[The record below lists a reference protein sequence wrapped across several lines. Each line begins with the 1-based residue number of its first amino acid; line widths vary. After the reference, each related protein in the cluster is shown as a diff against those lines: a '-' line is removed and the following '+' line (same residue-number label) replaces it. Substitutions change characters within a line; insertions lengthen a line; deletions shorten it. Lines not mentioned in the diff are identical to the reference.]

1 LIFSGI
7 ARSGRYFTFG
17 QANAKQE
24 EDSMKKKKKTEQSQK
39 KKDFVHSPF
48 TSLKGFAT
56 ENTQTPEEE
65 KVLPKPDKEVIEEDE
80 SELFLRSVSDVKRL
94 KPGPSVEKKKK
105 EDSPPVKKISEE
117 DSRLFLDSLN
127 KMDITFEDEI
137 PVVEP
142 LRPVAVNR
150 MRQLKSGAIR
160 INLELDLH
168 GMSRDEAL
176 DSMKNFITGA
186 FNRGQKAVL
195 VITGKG
201 NNSPGEP
208 VLQAAVVSWLRDA
221 GKKMVAEF
229 APAPLQMGGSGALVV
244 FLKDKNKAA

>member
-1 LIFSGI
+1 
-7 ARSGRYFTFG
+7 
-17 QANAKQE
+17 
-24 EDSMKKKKKTEQSQK
+24 MKKKKKTDQLLK
-39 KKDFVHSPF
+39 KKDFAHSPF
-48 TSLKGFAT
+48 ATLKGFTT
-56 ENTQTPEEE
+56 ENVESVLEE
-65 KVLPKPDKEVIEEDE
+65 KVPPKPVKEAVEVDE
-80 SELFLRSVSDVKRL
+80 NELFLRSVSDVKRMR
-94 KPGPSVEKKKK
+94 PEPPVGKKKK
-105 EDSPPVKKISEE
+105 EPSPAVLKITEE
-117 DSRLFLDSLN
+117 DRRLFLDSLK

-137 PVVEP
+137 PDVEP
-142 LRPVAVNR
+142 LRPVAANR

-176 DSMKNFITGA
+176 VSMKDFITGA

-208 VLQAAVVSWLRDA
+208 VLQAAVVSWLRDT

-244 FLKDKNKAA
+244 FLKDRNKTEPSSH

>member
-1 LIFSGI
+1 VELPDQE
-7 ARSGRYFTFG
+7 YFFG
-17 QANAKQE
+17 QVKAMQE
-24 EDSMKKKKKTEQSQK
+24 EERMKKKKKTEQPRK

-48 TSLKGFAT
+48 KSLKGFAT
-56 ENTQTPEEE
+56 ENTQTPEDE
-65 KVLPKPDKEVIEEDE
+65 KLLPEHVKQVVEEDE
-80 SELFLRSVSDVKRL
+80 SELFMRSMSDVKRL
-94 KPGPSVEKKKK
+94 KTGSSVDKKKK
-105 EDSPPVKKISEE
+105 EESSAVKKINEE
-117 DSRLFLDSLN
+117 DSRLFLDSLKN
-127 KMDITFEDEI
+127 MDVKFEDEI
-137 PVVEP
+137 LDVEP
-142 LRPVAVNR
+142 LRPVAINR

-176 DSMKNFITGA
+176 ESMRHFVTGA

-208 VLQAAVVSWLRDA
+208 VLQAAVMSWLRET

-244 FLKDKNKAA
+244 FLKDKNKAG

>member
-1 LIFSGI
+1 M
-7 ARSGRYFTFG
+7 
-17 QANAKQE
+17 QE
-24 EDSMKKKKKTEQSQK
+24 EESMKKKKKTEQPQN

-48 TSLKGFAT
+48 KSLKGFTT
-56 ENTQTPEEE
+56 ENTQAPEEE
-65 KVLPKPDKEVIEEDE
+65 RKQSEPVKQVVEEDD

-94 KPGPSVEKKKK
+94 RTESSVDKKKK
-105 EDSPPVKKISEE
+105 EYSPAVKKTSDE
-117 DSRLFLDSLN
+117 DSRLFLDSL
-127 KMDITFEDEI
+127 KEMDITFEDEI
-137 PVVEP
+137 PDVEP

-150 MRQLKSGAIR
+150 LRQLKSGAIR

-229 APAPLQMGGSGALVV
+229 APAPLQMGGSGAVVV
-244 FLKDKNKAA
+244 FLKDKNKVDRSGQ